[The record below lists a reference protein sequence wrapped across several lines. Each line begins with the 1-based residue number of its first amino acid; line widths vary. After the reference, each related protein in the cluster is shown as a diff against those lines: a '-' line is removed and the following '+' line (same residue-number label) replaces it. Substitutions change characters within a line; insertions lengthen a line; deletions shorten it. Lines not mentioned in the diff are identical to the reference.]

1 MLGVHMNRDHR
12 KPFIYGVDKMGT
24 RFLPKHDTQRDKFT
38 DILRFI
44 RFDKKKTT
52 IRKITNRQIYADIRN
67 MEQVYKK

>member
-1 MLGVHMNRDHR
+1 MNRDHR

>member
-44 RFDKKKTT
+44 RFDKKKNNDP
-52 IRKITNRQIYADIRN
+52 KDYKQTNLR
-67 MEQVYKK
+67 